1 MRYQTYSF
9 HTQQGTSE
17 FLNRFNY
24 LKRHFITFFTRFYYT
39 GFKNVFQNFVHYFY
53 LCEIALSSIINT
65 SSRKNKN
72 GLNYEYYGGT
82 LFGDDRV
89 RWALHNFLPFNF
101 EHKNAMG

>member
-24 LKRHFITFFTRFYYT
+24 LKRHFITFLQDFITLDLKMYFRILCI
-39 GFKNVFQNFVHYFY
+39 FY

-72 GLNYEYYGGT
+72 GLDYEYYGGT